1 MTEKWWKERV
11 FYQIYPRSFQDSDG
25 DGIGDIK
32 GIISRLDYLK
42 WLGIGAIWICP
53 LYDSPNED
61 MGYDIRDYRKIQ
73 AEFGTMDDFK
83 DLVCEMHRRDM
94 KLVMD
99 LVVNHTSNQNTWF
112 VESRRSKDSPY
123 HDYYIWKDGST
134 DTPPNNWGSFFG
146 GSAWTYDSDARQ
158 WYLHLFS
165 SSQPDLNWENERMR
179 EDLYRMINAWLDD
192 GVDGFRMDVISLIA
206 KNQNYPN
213 ANRNNALCPEYYAF
227 QPKMH
232 TYLNEMRKKCFDG
245 RDCMCVGETTFVTTE
260 NASSVVGDG
269 SELDMLFQFD
279 LMNIDSDGEKW
290 NIKPLD
296 YRKISEII
304 FSWQHAIGW
313 NTLFLGNH
321 DQPRAVSRFG
331 SVKDKKLWILSA
343 ESIAMMMY
351 CLKGTPFIYQGEE
364 IGMTNY
370 PFSGSVSELRDV
382 ESINYLNASENK
394 ALAWSSIRKKG
405 RDNARTPFQWN
416 PNPNA
421 GFTTGTP
428 WISVNPNYPE
438 VNVRNEIQDPDS
450 ILSFYRKLIILRNQ
464 SECLKYGACIQEQ
477 GIDSRIIA
485 YRRKGQKTEYAVLCN
500 ISEDTISDVEIP
512 EGRVI
517 LTNYCHRIS
526 RVMQPYECILIEIQN
541 DSDI

>member
-25 DGIGDIK
+25 DGIGDIQ

-83 DLVCEMHRRDM
+83 DLVYEMHRRDM

-232 TYLNEMRKKCFDG
+232 AYLNEMRKKCFDG

-296 YRKISEII
+296 YRKISEIL

-331 SVKDKKLWILSA
+331 SVKDKKQWILSA

-370 PFSGSVSELRDV
+370 PFSGSINELRDV

>member
-25 DGIGDIK
+25 DGIGDIQ

-73 AEFGTMDDFK
+73 AEFGTTDDFK
-83 DLVCEMHRRDM
+83 ELVSEMHKRNM

-99 LVVNHTSNQNTWF
+99 LVVNHTSDQNVWF
-112 VESRRSKDSPY
+112 VESRSSRNSSF
-123 HDYYIWKDGST
+123 HDYYIWKDGPA
-134 DTPPNNWGSFFG
+134 DNPPNNWGSFFG
-146 GSAWTYDSDARQ
+146 GSAWTYDSDICQ

-165 SSQPDLNWENERMR
+165 SSQPDLNWENSRMR
-179 EDLYRMINAWLDD
+179 EDLYCMINAWLDE

-206 KNQNYPN
+206 KNQNYPK
-213 ANRNNALCPEYYAF
+213 ANRDNALCPEHYAF

-232 TYLNEMRKKCFDG
+232 TYLKEMREKCFEG

-260 NASSVVGDG
+260 NASSIVGDG

-279 LMNIDSDGEKW
+279 LMDIDSDGEKW

-296 YRKISEII
+296 YRKISEIL
-304 FSWQHAIGW
+304 FSWQNAIDW

-331 SVKDKKLWILSA
+331 SVKDKEQWVHSA

-351 CLKGTPFIYQGEE
+351 CLRGTPFIYQGEE
-364 IGMTNY
+364 IGMTNF
-370 PFSGSVSELRDV
+370 PFSGDSRELRDI
-382 ESINYLNASENK
+382 ESINYLNTSVNK
-394 ALAWSSIRKKG
+394 TEAWNSIRKKG

-421 GFTTGTP
+421 GFTTGIS
-428 WISVNPNYPE
+428 WISVNPNYLE

-450 ILSFYRKLIILRNQ
+450 ILSFYRKLIMLRNQ
-464 SECLKYGACIQEQ
+464 SKCLKYGTCIQEQ
-477 GIDSRIIA
+477 EIDSRIIA
-485 YRRKGQKTEYAVLCN
+485 YRRKDQNTEYAVLCN
-500 ISEDTISDVEIP
+500 ISGDTISDVEIP
-512 EGRVI
+512 EGEVI
-517 LTNYCHRIS
+517 LTNYFPWALK
-526 RVMQPYECILIEIQN
+526 VMRPYECILIEIKN
-541 DSDI
+541 DVNI